1 MTKQAIARAM
11 KQLEARMA
19 DVAKVRDKLDD
30 TIREVRDD
38 LETLRDDCQEAHEN
52 LQCARD
58 ALSRLV

>member
-1 MTKQAIARAM
+1 M